1 MDSEK
6 KLEKRKRRIKKK
18 YFSTGAFVM
27 ITILGIIGVGLIYF
41 SLKNIFVSK
50 SLGFGMAIIVGLFF
64 TLISVY
70 CWILYFLNIILKP
83 HKDVL
88 FLKKIEHTDIY
99 FIDKKGKR
107 YNYDFGYDMLEEGYY
122 NVLKTHNYIYDV
134 LKKTNDTW
142 TLKEKNNYFFNMYTV
157 SGNFE
162 GVFLLPIIYLTLIIG
177 LFLFIMGNGFEK
189 LYSIP
194 LIFGPL
200 FVIIYDLIYK
210 IKLKKSETGNV
221 DDTNL
226 IKISNIFQRILSVV
240 PSLVFCIIVSVV
252 FINLTGAFS
261 KLIFLPFLF
270 CGYCTLGYYLAIAFQ
285 NNKLAIQFLNI
296 FYIIF
301 LVYWFGFL
309 IVASVISVIQNQ
321 FTNILFTIPFWVAGI
336 FMLYKYFTKK

>member
-1 MDSEK
+1 M
-6 KLEKRKRRIKKK
+6 
-18 YFSTGAFVM
+18 
-27 ITILGIIGVGLIYF
+27 
-41 SLKNIFVSK
+41 
-50 SLGFGMAIIVGLFF
+50 
-64 TLISVY
+64 
-70 CWILYFLNIILKP
+70 NIILKP
-83 HKDVL
+83 HKDIL
-88 FLKKIEHTDIY
+88 FLKKNDHTDIY
-99 FIDKKGKR
+99 FIDKNGKR

-134 LKKTNDTW
+134 LEKTNDTW

-177 LFLFIMGNGFEK
+177 LFIFVMGNRFEK
-189 LYSIP
+189 FYSIS

-240 PSLVFCIIVSVV
+240 SSLAFCIIVSVI

-261 KLIFLPFLF
+261 KMIFLPFLF
-270 CGYCTLGYYLAIAFQ
+270 CGYCTFGYYLAIAFQ
-285 NNKLAIQFLNI
+285 NNKLAMQFLNI

-301 LVYWFGFL
+301 IVYWFGFL

-321 FTNILFTIPFWVAGI
+321 FTNILFTIPFLIAGI

>member
-1 MDSEK
+1 MDFDK
-6 KLEKRKRRIKKK
+6 KIEKRKRKIKKK

-41 SLKNIFVSK
+41 SFKNIFVSK
-50 SLGFGMAIIVGLFF
+50 SIGFGIAIIVGLFF
-64 TLISVY
+64 TLISIY

-83 HKDVL
+83 HKDIL
-88 FLKKIEHTDIY
+88 FLKKNDHTDIY
-99 FIDKKGKR
+99 FIDKNGKR

-134 LKKTNDTW
+134 LEKTNDTW

-177 LFLFIMGNGFEK
+177 LFIFVMVNRFEK
-189 LYSIP
+189 FYSIP

-240 PSLVFCIIVSVV
+240 SSLAFCIIVSVI

-261 KLIFLPFLF
+261 KMIFLPFLF
-270 CGYCTLGYYLAIAFQ
+270 CGYCTFEYYLAIAFQ
-285 NNKLAIQFLNI
+285 NNKLAMQFLNI

-301 LVYWFGFL
+301 IVYWFGFL

-321 FTNILFTIPFWVAGI
+321 FTNILFTIPFLIAGI